1 MIACKQHYQVQ
12 KQVFHTGSGAWGMR
26 NNLHGARAQEV
37 NMKDCSI
44 CLISAEECEAGASC
58 PADTRFG
65 GFFGIPEEY
74 DIESVNAEE

>member
-1 MIACKQHYQVQ
+1 
-12 KQVFHTGSGAWGMR
+12 
-26 NNLHGARAQEV
+26 
-37 NMKDCSI
+37 MKDCSI